1 MYNLLQNEKDI
12 EKKLLFKNKVQI
24 DLDGMTEKMLIQYF
38 QPSGQKKILNENY
51 FKKENWEKLLLNLQT
66 VSMKR
71 TFMLKSPAETYAIPW
86 VEDKTFKDMAL
97 WKFIKEK

>member
-1 MYNLLQNEKDI
+1 
-12 EKKLLFKNKVQI
+12 
-24 DLDGMTEKMLIQYF
+24 
-38 QPSGQKKILNENY
+38 
-51 FKKENWEKLLLNLQT
+51 
-66 VSMKR
+66 MKR